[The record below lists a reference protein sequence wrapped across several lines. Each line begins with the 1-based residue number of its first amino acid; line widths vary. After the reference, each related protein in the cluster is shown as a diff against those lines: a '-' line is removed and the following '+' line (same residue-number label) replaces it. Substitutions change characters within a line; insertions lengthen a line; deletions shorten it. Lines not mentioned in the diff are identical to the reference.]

1 MNETVERRFADMV
14 EWRRHLHRHPELSY
28 KEHETAAFVAE
39 KLESFGIEVRT
50 GLGGYGLIGT
60 VRGASPGRVIALRA
74 DMDALPI
81 EEESGAEYA
90 SRRKGVMH
98 ACGHD
103 GHTATLLEVA
113 RYFAD
118 RRESLQGEIRLL
130 FQASEEV
137 CPGGAKPMIENGAL
151 EGVDAVYGVHL
162 WTPIPLGTVA
172 SVAGAMMA
180 STDEFFIDITGR
192 GGHGGMPHETVD
204 SIVAA
209 SALVMQL
216 QTVVSRSVDP
226 LRPAVLSIG
235 TISGG
240 TAQNVVA
247 EKTRITGTVRTFD
260 ENTRALIR
268 QRIETISNHVA
279 EVYGASAQVEYLVG
293 YPALV
298 NHAEEAERFF
308 RVAPPALP
316 GFKIETATPL
326 MPAEDFA
333 YYLQERPGCF
343 MLVGAG
349 NSEKGF
355 VYPHHHPRFD
365 FDEQAMMASATLLIA
380 MAEASLADKKL
391 ES

>member
-1 MNETVERRFADMV
+1 MNETVERGFADMV
-14 EWRRHLHRHPELSY
+14 EWRRHLHQYPELSY
-28 KEHETAAFVAE
+28 KERETAAFVAE

-50 GLGGYGLIGT
+50 GLGGHGLIGT
-60 VRGASPGRVIALRA
+60 VQGSRPGRVIALRA

-81 EEESGAEYA
+81 NEESGAEYA
-90 SRRKGVMH
+90 SRREGVMH

-103 GHTATLLEVA
+103 GHTAALLAVA
-113 RYFAD
+113 RYFAS
-118 RRESLQGEIRLL
+118 RRDSLQGEIRLL

-162 WTPIPLGTVA
+162 WTPIPVGTVA
-172 SVAGAMMA
+172 SAAGAMMA

-268 QRIETISNHVA
+268 QRIEAISNHVA
-279 EVYGASAQVEYLVG
+279 EVYGATAQVEYLVG

-298 NHAEEAERFF
+298 NHAKEAERFF
-308 RVAPPALP
+308 RVAPSALP
-316 GFKIETATPL
+316 GFKVETATPL

-365 FDEQAMMASATLLIA
+365 FDERAMTASALLLIA
-380 MAEASLADKKL
+380 MAEAALEDKNPN
-391 ES
+391 

>member
-1 MNETVERRFADMV
+1 MNETVERGFADMV
-14 EWRRHLHRHPELSY
+14 EWRRHLHQHPELSY
-28 KEHETAAFVAE
+28 KEQETAAFVAE

-50 GLGGYGLIGT
+50 ELGGYGLIGT
-60 VRGASPGRVIALRA
+60 VQGALPGRVIALRA

-81 EEESGAEYA
+81 NEESGAEYA
-90 SRRKGVMH
+90 SRREGVMH

-103 GHTATLLEVA
+103 GHTAALLEVA

-137 CPGGAKPMIENGAL
+137 CPGGAKPMIEHGAL

-162 WTPIPLGTVA
+162 WTPIQVGTVA
-172 SVAGAMMA
+172 SIAGAMMA
-180 STDEFFIDITGR
+180 STDEFFIDVTGR

-260 ENTRALIR
+260 ENTRVLIR
-268 QRIETISNHVA
+268 QRIEAISHHVA
-279 EVYGASAQVEYLVG
+279 EVYGASAEVEYLVG

-298 NHAEEAERFF
+298 NHAGEAERFF
-308 RVAPPALP
+308 RVAPSALP
-316 GFKIETATPL
+316 GFNVETATPL

-365 FDEQAMMASATLLIA
+365 FDEQAMMVSASLLIA
-380 MAEASLADKKL
+380 MAEDALSDQTRD
-391 ES
+391 

>member
-1 MNETVERRFADMV
+1 MNETVERRFAEMV
-14 EWRRHLHRHPELSY
+14 EWRRHLHQYPELSY
-28 KEHETAAFVAE
+28 KERETAAFVAE

-50 GLGGYGLIGT
+50 GLGGHGLIGT
-60 VRGASPGRVIALRA
+60 VQGALPGRVIALRA

-81 EEESGAEYA
+81 REESGAEYA
-90 SRRKGVMH
+90 SRHEGVMH

-103 GHTATLLEVA
+103 GHTAALLEVA
-113 RYFAD
+113 RYFAE

-162 WTPIPLGTVA
+162 WTPIPVGTVA
-172 SVAGAMMA
+172 SAGGAMMA

-235 TISGG
+235 TIGGG

-268 QRIETISNHVA
+268 RRIEAISNHVA
-279 EVYGASAQVEYLVG
+279 EVYGASAQVDYLVG

-308 RVAPPALP
+308 RVAPSALP
-316 GFKIETATPL
+316 GFKVETATPL

-349 NSEKGF
+349 NCEKGF

-365 FDEQAMMASATLLIA
+365 FDEQAMMASASLLIA
-380 MAEASLADKKL
+380 MAEAALADKNQD
-391 ES
+391 

>member
-1 MNETVERRFADMV
+1 MNETVERGFADMV
-14 EWRRHLHRHPELSY
+14 EWRRHLHQYPELSY
-28 KEHETAAFVAE
+28 KERETAAFVAE

-50 GLGGYGLIGT
+50 GLGGHGLIGT
-60 VRGASPGRVIALRA
+60 VQGSRPGRVIALRA

-81 EEESGAEYA
+81 NEESGAEYA
-90 SRRKGVMH
+90 SRREGVMH

-103 GHTATLLEVA
+103 GHTAALLAVA

-118 RRESLQGEIRLL
+118 RRDSLQGEIRLL

-162 WTPIPLGTVA
+162 WTPIPVGTVA
-172 SVAGAMMA
+172 SATGAMMA

-209 SALVMQL
+209 SALVVQL

-268 QRIETISNHVA
+268 QRIEAISNHVA
-279 EVYGASAQVEYLVG
+279 EVYGATAQVEYLVG

-298 NHAEEAERFF
+298 NHAKEAERFF
-308 RVAPPALP
+308 RVAPSALP

-365 FDEQAMMASATLLIA
+365 FDERAMTASASLLIA
-380 MAEASLADKKL
+380 MAEAALEDKT
-391 ES
+391 

>member
-1 MNETVERRFADMV
+1 MNETVERGFAEMV
-14 EWRRHLHRHPELSY
+14 EWRRYLHRNPELSY
-28 KEHETAAFVAE
+28 GEKETAAFVAD
-39 KLESFGIEVRT
+39 KLESFGIEVRRNI
-50 GLGGYGLIGT
+50 GGHGLIGT
-60 VRGASPGRVIALRA
+60 VRGSLPGRTIALRA

-81 EEESGAEYA
+81 REESRAEYV
-90 SRRKGVMH
+90 SQRDGIMH

-103 GHTATLLEVA
+103 GHTAALLAVA
-113 RYFAD
+113 RYFAE
-118 RRESLQGEIRLL
+118 RRPTLRGEVRLL

-137 CPGGAKPMIENGAL
+137 CPGGARPLIEHGAL

-162 WTPIPLGTVA
+162 WTPLPIGTVA
-172 SVAGAMMA
+172 STAGPMMA

-235 TISGG
+235 TINGG
-240 TAQNVVA
+240 FAQNVVA
-247 EKTRITGTVRTFD
+247 EKTRITGT
-260 ENTRALIR
+260 IR
-268 QRIETISNHVA
+268 RRIEEMSRQIA
-279 EVYGASAQVEYLVG
+279 EAYGASAEVDYLVG

-298 NHAEEAERFF
+298 NHASEAERFF
-308 RVAPPALP
+308 RVAPAALP
-316 GFKIETATPL
+316 GFAVEKAVPL

-333 YYLQERPGCF
+333 YYLEERPGCF

-355 VYPHHHPRFD
+355 VYPHHHPKFD
-365 FDEQAMMASATLLIA
+365 FDESAMKASAALLIA
-380 MAEASLADKKL
+380 MAESAL
-391 ES
+391 ENGV

>member
-1 MNETVERRFADMV
+1 MMNETVERGYEELV

-28 KEHETAAFVAE
+28 QEQETAAFVAK
-39 KLESFGIEVRT
+39 KLESFGIETRRNI
-50 GLGGYGLIGT
+50 GGHGLIGI
-60 VRGASPGRVIALRA
+60 VRGASPGRTVALRA

-81 EEESGAEYA
+81 TEESGAAYA
-90 SRRKGVMH
+90 SLHPGVMH

-103 GHTATLLEVA
+103 GHTAALLGAA
-113 RYFAD
+113 RYFAE
-118 RRESLQGEIRLL
+118 RRASLRGEVRFL

-137 CPGGAKPMIENGAL
+137 CPGGAKPMIEHGAL

-162 WTPIPLGTVA
+162 WTPLPAGTVA
-172 SVAGAMMA
+172 SVAGPMMA
-180 STDEFFIDITGR
+180 STDEFFIDVTGR
-192 GGHGGMPHETVD
+192 GGHGGMPHEAID

-209 SALVMQL
+209 AALVMQL

-235 TISGG
+235 TINGG
-240 TAQNVVA
+240 SAQNVVA

-260 ENTRALIR
+260 EETRQLIR
-268 QRIETISNHVA
+268 RRIESMSRQVA
-279 EVYGASAQVEYLVG
+279 ETYGASAEIEYLVG

-298 NHAEEAERFF
+298 NHAAETERFF
-308 RVAPPALP
+308 RVAPEALP
-316 GFKIETATPL
+316 GYKVETARPL

-349 NSEKGF
+349 NKDKGF

-365 FDEQAMMASATLLIA
+365 FDEEAMKASASLLIA
-380 MAEASLADKKL
+380 MAESALN
-391 ES
+391 ENV

>member
-1 MNETVERRFADMV
+1 MNETVERGFADMV
-14 EWRRHLHRHPELSY
+14 EWRRHLHQYPELSY
-28 KEHETAAFVAE
+28 KERETAAFVAE

-60 VRGASPGRVIALRA
+60 VRGALPGRVIALRA

-81 EEESGAEYA
+81 NEESGAEYA
-90 SRRKGVMH
+90 SLREGVMH

-103 GHTATLLEVA
+103 GHTAALLAVA
-113 RYFAD
+113 RYFAN

-162 WTPIPLGTVA
+162 WTPIPVGTVA

-268 QRIETISNHVA
+268 QRIEAISNHVA
-279 EVYGASAQVEYLVG
+279 EVYGASARVEYLVG

-298 NHAEEAERFF
+298 NHAKEAERFF
-308 RVAPPALP
+308 HVAPSALP
-316 GFKIETATPL
+316 GFKVETATPL

-365 FDEQAMMASATLLIA
+365 FDERAMTASASLLIA
-380 MAEASLADKKL
+380 MAEAALEDKNRN
-391 ES
+391 

>member
-1 MNETVERRFADMV
+1 MNETMELRFAEMV
-14 EWRRHLHRHPELSY
+14 EWRRHLHQHPELSY
-28 KEHETAAFVAE
+28 KERETAAFVAK

-60 VRGASPGRVIALRA
+60 VRGALPGRVIALRA

-81 EEESGAEYA
+81 KEESGAGYA
-90 SRRKGVMH
+90 SLREGVMH

-103 GHTATLLEVA
+103 GHTAALLAVA

-162 WTPIPLGTVA
+162 WTPIPVGTVA

-240 TAQNVVA
+240 TAQNIVA

-268 QRIETISNHVA
+268 QRIEAISSHVA

-293 YPALV
+293 YPALI
-298 NHAEEAERFF
+298 NDPEEAERFF
-308 RVAPPALP
+308 RVAPSALP
-316 GFKIETATPL
+316 GFKVETATPL

-333 YYLQERPGCF
+333 YYLKERPGCF

-365 FDEQAMMASATLLIA
+365 FDEQAMAASASLLIA
-380 MAEASLADKKL
+380 MAEAALTDK
-391 ES
+391 SQA

>member
-1 MNETVERRFADMV
+1 MNETVERGFAEMV

-28 KEHETAAFVAE
+28 KEQETADFVAG
-39 KLESFGIEVRT
+39 KLEAFGIEVRRD
-50 GLGGYGLIGT
+50 LGGHGLIGT
-60 VRGASPGRVIALRA
+60 VRGALPGRTVALRA

-81 EEESGAEYA
+81 EEEGGADYA
-90 SRRKGVMH
+90 STRSGVMH

-103 GHTATLLEVA
+103 GHTAALLGVA
-113 RYFAD
+113 RYFAQ
-118 RRESLQGEIRLL
+118 RRATLRGEVRLL

-137 CPGGAKPMIENGAL
+137 CPGGARPLIERGAL
-151 EGVDAVYGVHL
+151 DGVDAVYGVHL
-162 WTPIPLGTVA
+162 WTPLPVGTVA
-172 SVAGAMMA
+172 STGGPMMA

-235 TISGG
+235 TINGG
-240 TAQNVVA
+240 FAQNVVA

-260 ENTRALIR
+260 EATRALIR
-268 QRIETISNHVA
+268 RRIEDMSRQVA
-279 EVYGASAQVEYLVG
+279 ETYGASAEVDYLVG

-298 NHAEEAERFF
+298 NHESEAERFF
-308 RVAPPALP
+308 RVAPAALP
-316 GFKIETATPL
+316 GFAVEKAVPL

-333 YYLQERPGCF
+333 YYVRERPGCF

-349 NSEKGF
+349 NTEKGF
-355 VYPHHHPRFD
+355 VYPHHHPKFD
-365 FDEQAMMASATLLIA
+365 FDESAMKASAALLIA
-380 MAEASLADKKL
+380 MAESALAD

>member
-1 MNETVERRFADMV
+1 MNEIVERGFADMV
-14 EWRRHLHRHPELSY
+14 EWRRHLHQYPELSY
-28 KEHETAAFVAE
+28 KERETAAFVAE

-50 GLGGYGLIGT
+50 GLGGHGLIGT
-60 VRGASPGRVIALRA
+60 VQGSRPGRVIALRA

-81 EEESGAEYA
+81 NEESGAEYA
-90 SRRKGVMH
+90 SRREGVMH

-103 GHTATLLEVA
+103 GHTAALLAVA

-118 RRESLQGEIRLL
+118 RRDSLQGEIRLL

-162 WTPIPLGTVA
+162 WTPIPVGTVA
-172 SVAGAMMA
+172 SATGAMMA

-209 SALVMQL
+209 SALVVQL

-268 QRIETISNHVA
+268 QRIEAISNHVA
-279 EVYGASAQVEYLVG
+279 EVYGATAQVEYLVG

-298 NHAEEAERFF
+298 NHAKEAERFF
-308 RVAPPALP
+308 RVAPSALP

-365 FDEQAMMASATLLIA
+365 FDERAMTASASLLIA
-380 MAEASLADKKL
+380 MAEAALEDKT
-391 ES
+391 

>member
-1 MNETVERRFADMV
+1 MNETVEHGFADMV
-14 EWRRHLHRHPELSY
+14 EWRRHLHRNPELSY
-28 KEHETAAFVAE
+28 KEQETAVFVAE
-39 KLESFGIEVRT
+39 KLESFGIEVRR
-50 GLGGYGLIGT
+50 GIGGHGLIGT
-60 VRGASPGRVIALRA
+60 VRGALPGRTVALRA
-74 DMDALPI
+74 DMDALPLK
-81 EEESGAEYA
+81 EESGAEYA
-90 SRRKGVMH
+90 SERDGVMH

-103 GHTATLLEVA
+103 GHTASLLGVA
-113 RYFAD
+113 RYFAE
-118 RRESLQGEIRLL
+118 RRATLRGEVRLL

-137 CPGGAKPMIENGAL
+137 CPGGAKPLIEGGAL

-162 WTPIPLGTVA
+162 WTPLPTGTVA
-172 SVAGAMMA
+172 SAAGPMMA
-180 STDEFFIDITGR
+180 STDEFFVDIIGR

-235 TISGG
+235 TINGG
-240 TAQNVVA
+240 FAQNVVA

-260 ENTRALIR
+260 EETRALIR
-268 QRIETISNHVA
+268 RRIEVMSRLVA
-279 EVYGASAQVEYLVG
+279 ETYGASAEVEYLVG

-298 NHAEEAERFF
+298 NDASEAERFF
-308 RVAPPALP
+308 RIASAALP
-316 GFKIETATPL
+316 GFAVEQAVPL

-365 FDEQAMMASATLLIA
+365 FDESAMKASASLLIA
-380 MAEASLADKKL
+380 MAESVL
-391 ES
+391 ESDC

>member
-1 MNETVERRFADMV
+1 MNETIERGFEEMV
-14 EWRRHLHRHPELSY
+14 EWRRYLHRNPELSY
-28 KEHETAAFVAE
+28 QEKETSAFVAG
-39 KLESFGIEVRT
+39 KLESFGIEVRRNV
-50 GLGGYGLIGT
+50 GGYGLIGT
-60 VRGASPGRVIALRA
+60 VKGSLPGRTVALRA

-81 EEESGAEYA
+81 AEESGAEYA
-90 SRRKGVMH
+90 SLREGVMH

-103 GHTATLLEVA
+103 GHTAALLGAA
-113 RYFAD
+113 RYFAEK
-118 RRESLQGEIRLL
+118 RERLRGEVRLL

-137 CPGGAKPMIENGAL
+137 CPGGAMPLIENGAL

-162 WTPIPLGTVA
+162 WTPMPAGTAA
-172 SVAGAMMA
+172 SVAGPMMA
-180 STDEFFIDITGR
+180 STDEFFIDIAGR

-226 LRPAVLSIG
+226 LKPAVVSIG
-235 TISGG
+235 TINGG
-240 TAQNVVA
+240 FAQNVVA

-260 ENTRALIR
+260 EDTRLLIR
-268 QRIETISNHVA
+268 GRIEDMSLRIA
-279 EVYGASAQVEYLVG
+279 ESYGASASVEYLVG

-298 NHAEEAERFF
+298 NDASETERFF
-308 RVAPPALP
+308 RVAPAALP
-316 GFKIETATPL
+316 GFRIETAKPL

-333 YYLQERPGCF
+333 YYLREKPGCF

-355 VYPHHHPRFD
+355 VHPHHHPRFD
-365 FDEQAMMASATLLIA
+365 FDESAMKAAASLLIA
-380 MAEASLADKKL
+380 MAESVF
-391 ES
+391 EEEI

>member
-1 MNETVERRFADMV
+1 MNETVERGFAEMV
-14 EWRRHLHRHPELSY
+14 EWRRYLHRNPELSY
-28 KEHETAAFVAE
+28 GEKETAAFVAD
-39 KLESFGIEVRT
+39 KLESFGIEVRRNI
-50 GLGGYGLIGT
+50 GGHGLIGT
-60 VRGASPGRVIALRA
+60 VRGSLPGRTIALRA

-81 EEESGAEYA
+81 WEESRAEYV
-90 SRRKGVMH
+90 SQRDGIMH

-103 GHTATLLEVA
+103 GHTAALLAVA
-113 RYFAD
+113 RYFAEH
-118 RRESLQGEIRLL
+118 RPTLRGEVRLL

-137 CPGGAKPMIENGAL
+137 CPGGARPLIEHGAL

-162 WTPIPLGTVA
+162 WTPLPIGTVA
-172 SVAGAMMA
+172 STAGPMMA

-235 TISGG
+235 TINGG
-240 TAQNVVA
+240 FAQNVVA

-260 ENTRALIR
+260 EGTRALIR
-268 QRIETISNHVA
+268 RRIEEMSRQIA
-279 EVYGASAQVEYLVG
+279 EAYGASAEVDYLVG

-298 NHAEEAERFF
+298 NHASEAERFF
-308 RVAPPALP
+308 RVAPAALP
-316 GFKIETATPL
+316 GFAVEKAVPL

-333 YYLQERPGCF
+333 YYLEERPGCF

-349 NSEKGF
+349 NSKKGF
-355 VYPHHHPRFD
+355 VYPHHHPKFD
-365 FDEQAMMASATLLIA
+365 FDESAMKASAALLIA
-380 MAEASLADKKL
+380 MAESAL
-391 ES
+391 ENGV

>member
-1 MNETVERRFADMV
+1 MNETVKQQFEDMV
-14 EWRRHLHRHPELSY
+14 QWRRTLHQHPELSY
-28 KEHETAAFVAE
+28 QERETANFVAE
-39 KLESFGIEVRT
+39 KLESFGIEVRS
-50 GLGGYGLIGT
+50 GLGGHGLIGT
-60 VRGASPGRVIALRA
+60 VRGALPGRVIALRA

-81 EEESGAEYA
+81 QEENDVPYRST
-90 SRRKGVMH
+90 RNGVMH

-118 RRESLQGEIRLL
+118 RKEILEGEIRLL

-137 CPGGAKPMIENGAL
+137 CPGGARPMIDNGAL
-151 EGVDAVYGVHL
+151 DGVDAIYGVHL
-162 WTPIPLGTVA
+162 WTPIPVGTVA
-172 SVAGAMMA
+172 SVGGPMMA

-192 GGHGGMPHETVD
+192 GGHGGMPHEAVD
-204 SIVAA
+204 SVIAA

-235 TISGG
+235 TINGG

-260 ENTRALIR
+260 ESTRALIR
-268 QRIETISNHVA
+268 RRIESMSVQVA
-279 EVYGASAQVEYLVG
+279 EAYGASANVDYLVG

-298 NHAEEAERFF
+298 NDSQEAKRFF
-308 RVAPPALP
+308 EVAPKVLP
-316 GFKIETATPL
+316 DFKVETATPL

-349 NSEKGF
+349 NAEKGF
-355 VYPHHHPRFD
+355 IYPHHHPRFD
-365 FDEQAMMASATLLIA
+365 FDEAAMMAAASLLIG
-380 MAEASLADKKL
+380 MAEAALQSQDR
-391 ES
+391 S